1 MKVIIVGMGRVGT
14 TLTEELC
21 KEGHAIVAIE
31 ENSET
36 LQECVNKFD
45 IQGICGNG
53 CIADNLKEA
62 GIERC
67 DMLIAVTP
75 QDANNILCCMVA
87 RVLGAK
93 HVVARVRDPEYFS
106 QFEFMRGKL
115 GISLLVNPEESAAH
129 EILRILRFPAA
140 LKVNSFSGGKVDI
153 VEFKLPPDCKLAG
166 LSLAEVRKK
175 LTVPVLIVAIERD
188 GGIIVPDGNVVLRAG
203 DVLSACAKHS
213 EMRTFFRTF
222 GLLKHKAQSVMILGG
237 GRMAFYLARELEESG
252 FSVKIISNSY
262 DKCVEIKSGLEKT
275 QVICGDYTNRDV
287 LENEGIEGT
296 DAVVCMSAYDENN
309 IVTSLFA
316 REKKV
321 EKTITVLH
329 GDSYRGILESIQI
342 DTVVSP
348 YRLTAAELAR
358 YLRAVDVQENCA
370 VKALYKIAGEKVEAL
385 LFNINSDERFVGK
398 KLMELQLRKGV
409 LLAAVIRG
417 KTASIPSGSFEL
429 EQNDD
434 LIVISSGKQIL
445 GLEDILQS

>member
-1 MKVIIVGMGRVGT
+1 
-14 TLTEELC
+14 
-21 KEGHAIVAIE
+21 
-31 ENSET
+31 
-36 LQECVNKFD
+36 
-45 IQGICGNG
+45 
-53 CIADNLKEA
+53 
-62 GIERC
+62 
-67 DMLIAVTP
+67 
-75 QDANNILCCMVA
+75 
-87 RVLGAK
+87 
-93 HVVARVRDPEYFS
+93 
-106 QFEFMRGKL
+106 
-115 GISLLVNPEESAAH
+115 
-129 EILRILRFPAA
+129 
-140 LKVNSFSGGKVDI
+140 
-153 VEFKLPPDCKLAG
+153 
-166 LSLAEVRKK
+166 
-175 LTVPVLIVAIERD
+175 
-188 GGIIVPDGNVVLRAG
+188 
-203 DVLSACAKHS
+203 
-213 EMRTFFRTF
+213 
-222 GLLKHKAQSVMILGG
+222 MILGG

-429 EQNDD
+429 EHNDD

>member
-1 MKVIIVGMGRVGT
+1 MKIIIVGMGRVGT
-14 TLTEELC
+14 TLTEELSN
-21 KEGHAIVAIE
+21 EGHSIIAIE
-31 ENSET
+31 ENSEI

-45 IQGICGNG
+45 IHGICGNG

-62 GIERC
+62 GVERC

-115 GISLLVNPEESAAH
+115 GISMLVNPEETAAH

-140 LKVNSFSGGKVDI
+140 MKVNSFSGGKVDI
-153 VEFKLPPDCKLAG
+153 VEFKLPLDCKLDG

-175 LTVPVLIVAIERD
+175 LTVPVLIVAIERE
-188 GGIIVPDGNVVLRAG
+188 GEIIVPDGTVVLKSG
-203 DVLSACAKHS
+203 DVLSICAKHA

-275 QVICGDYTNRDV
+275 QVVCGDYTNRDV
-287 LENEGIEGT
+287 LENEGIEGA

-329 GDSYRGILESIQI
+329 GDSYRGILESIKI
-342 DTVVSP
+342 DTAISP

-358 YLRAVDVQENCA
+358 YLRAVDVQENRA
-370 VKALYKIAGEKVEAL
+370 VKAMYKIAGEKVEAL
-385 LFNINSDERFVGK
+385 LFNVNSDERFAGK
-398 KLMELQLRKGV
+398 KLMDIQLRKGV

-417 KTASIPSGSFEL
+417 KNSFIPNGAFEL
-429 EQNDD
+429 EEKDD
-434 LIVISSGKQIL
+434 IIVISSGKQIL
-445 GLEDILQS
+445 DLEDILQS